1 MRTTLDIDAKLL
13 EDAIAAS
20 GAPNKSAAVRLGLE
34 ALVNSAARRR
44 LAALR
49 GQLPNIQ
56 APPRRRPPPTD
67 APR

>member
-1 MRTTLDIDAKLL
+1 MRTTLEIDPKLL

-20 GAPNKSAAVRLGLE
+20 GAPNKSTAVRLGLE
-34 ALVNSAARRR
+34 ALVDKAARQR

-49 GQLPNIQ
+49 GRLPDIQ
-56 APPRRRPPPTD
+56 APPRRRSVPAN